1 MQQAIEKWCAKH
13 GLHITKEQRLELFVT
28 MRNLWVE
35 LSIEAAA
42 DEDFEESFCQCDEPN
57 GQLECPV
64 HGR

>member
-1 MQQAIEKWCAKH
+1 
-13 GLHITKEQRLELFVT
+13 VT